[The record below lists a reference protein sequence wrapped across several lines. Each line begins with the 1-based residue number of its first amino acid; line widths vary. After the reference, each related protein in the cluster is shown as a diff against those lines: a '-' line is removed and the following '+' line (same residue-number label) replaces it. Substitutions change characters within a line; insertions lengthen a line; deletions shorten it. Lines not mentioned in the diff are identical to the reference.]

1 MGTNG
6 GEFFGRIDTPENVMV
21 KGFVGLGRGDQGHI
35 NDEDW
40 GVALGDPIN
49 EIVPYQNTESPT
61 TTKIRYFTLDL
72 GYDLFRAPSYK
83 IAPFIGYNYFS
94 YNMSAFGCTRVNFVP
109 PQTCD
114 SDAPPRAL
122 FLQEM
127 DTWISWRL
135 GTSAVLV
142 VAPGLRLVGDFAY
155 LPVVRYSGIDNHPQR
170 AGEEAITLSPA
181 HGDGT
186 GVQVEGV
193 IALRCDSRV
202 QPRSGRPLLGHAD
215 PDPDHQLLLHERVL
229 QRAVCH
235 RADRRVRAGLL
246 QIRRAVRV
254 GERPHPACNGSRR
267 FAR

>member
-1 MGTNG
+1 LAWAVATRGTSTT
-6 GEFFGRIDTPENVMV
+6 R
-21 KGFVGLGRGDQGHI
+21 
-35 NDEDW
+35 
-40 GVALGDPIN
+40 VALGDPIN

-193 IALRCDSRV
+193 IAYDVTREFS
-202 QPRSGRPLLGHAD
+202 LGLGA
-215 PDPDHQLLLHERVL
+215 RYW
-229 QRAVCH
+229 AM
-235 RADRRVRAGLL
+235 
-246 QIRRAVRV
+246 QIPTRTTNFFSTNVFYN
-254 GERPHPACNGSRR
+254 ER
-267 FAR
+267 FATEQTAVFAQGTYKFAGPFE